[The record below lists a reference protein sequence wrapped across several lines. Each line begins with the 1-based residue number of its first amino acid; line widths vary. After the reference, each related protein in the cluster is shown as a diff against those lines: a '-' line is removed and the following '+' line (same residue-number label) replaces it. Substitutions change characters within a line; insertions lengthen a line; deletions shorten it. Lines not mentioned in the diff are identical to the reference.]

1 MPCHVRPSAEKAQ
14 SSARA
19 NQGVPYGTVPVK
31 RHRGSRDTHET
42 GKKTPGGAG
51 THTGHT
57 GAHRSY
63 RVQYRMR
70 HGALRQAPTRAMGM
84 MQMMQAMGLP
94 AAFTSN
100 AARQAE
106 REAQEE
112 AQEARVQATWA
123 RFNPYK

>member
-1 MPCHVRPSAEKAQ
+1 
-14 SSARA
+14 
-19 NQGVPYGTVPVK
+19 
-31 RHRGSRDTHET
+31 
-42 GKKTPGGAG
+42 
-51 THTGHT
+51 
-57 GAHRSY
+57 
-63 RVQYRMR
+63 
-70 HGALRQAPTRAMGM
+70 MGM

-123 RFNPYK
+123 RFNPYKGTPGKGTPG